1 MSLVICSN
9 QENDGA
15 TERDTSVYDA
25 WSFRN
30 PLSSTMTIPA
40 NSQVA
45 LQSCKVNVDGRVV
58 FSRNN
63 HRFYH
68 YFGEKLSETKAI
80 SDTTSA
86 PAITTLLKDEER
98 GQVVE
103 LGLNDFADRIQDRI
117 RSTTYHPNQ
126 KEQFDC
132 SVLRNASG
140 LDFLGYK
147 FNFKQ
152 NTTNVS
158 TIPGNGKFENFYD
171 VSQDDE
177 GGVSKE
183 IFDYTNGVFKRTAD
197 ERYETAFAI
206 CKDQPFS
213 LTNGS
218 FIVNIDNG
226 SLANARD
233 NECEF
238 MFGLSRSVNNPDP
251 NGYYYPRYSVY
262 PNEDEMDFFLDGFC
276 DFGVGMNMEGQL
288 IVFHNV
294 KNNVD
299 RVQIQEVKYY
309 NNASNHADFVSAD
322 TRFDLVNASQYTKLG
337 LFSKGEEMEV
347 RAYHNGS
354 SEWRDVCVVNELGNY
369 NTFFKPVNQTCWCL
383 HPVIGIGLDT
393 EQTELNSTLQ
403 LEEFSNLAL
412 STYSQPTEANPNSA
426 GWWELLEFLGTAGRY
441 CYEMEMRNWNDPSV
455 SSHSYVGLNG
465 SGGVGFNNIMILD
478 QSELYTP
485 TRGANGRQILGFNQ
499 SIVSEPNSGAGTNDV
514 VFESSAVP
522 NLTSSMA
529 MFVRLN
535 NFGQNVV
542 NAHNGNRS
550 KILAHLPRFDNTQS
564 TGRLYF
570 EPNNLVWIDLDNPND
585 LQINEFDIS
594 FCYINEQYA
603 EILTGQ
609 SIVALYFR
617 KKPKELM

>member
-15 TERDTSVYDA
+15 TERGTSVYDA

-68 YFGEKLSETKAI
+68 YFGEKLSDTKAI
-80 SDTTSA
+80 TDTTSA
-86 PAITTLLKDEER
+86 PAITTLLTYNER
-98 GQVVE
+98 GQVIE
-103 LGLNDFADRIQDRI
+103 LSLNDFADRIQDRI

-126 KEQFDC
+126 KEKFEC

-158 TIPGNGKFENFYD
+158 TIPANGKFVNYYD
-171 VSQDDE
+171 TGQDDVD
-177 GGVSKE
+177 G
-183 IFDYTNGVFKRTAD
+183 IFSYSSGVFTR
-197 ERYETAFAI
+197 ESEEQYQTAFAI

-226 SLANARD
+226 SFADARD
-233 NECEF
+233 NGAEF
-238 MFGLSRSVNNPDP
+238 VIGLSRSVNNPDS
-251 NGYYYPRYSVY
+251 NGYYFPRYCDY
-262 PNEDEMDFFLDGFC
+262 TNEDELDIFILGFC
-276 DFGVGMNMEGQL
+276 DFGVGMNMDGQL
-288 IVFHNV
+288 VIFHSV
-294 KNNVD
+294 KNSD
-299 RVQIQEVKYY
+299 TSTQLREVKYY

-322 TRFDLVNASQYTKLG
+322 TRFDLANASQYTKLG
-337 LFSKGEEMEV
+337 LFSSGEKMEV
-347 RAYHNGS
+347 KAYHNGS
-354 SEWRDVCVVNELGNY
+354 TEWRDVCVVNENASY
-369 NTFFKPVNQTCWCL
+369 DTFFKPVNQTCWCL
-383 HPVIGIGLDT
+383 HPVIGIGLDAENT
-393 EQTELNSTLQ
+393 QLNSTLQ
-403 LEEFSNLAL
+403 IEEFSNLNL
-412 STYSQPTEANPNSA
+412 STYSMALTIENPNTA

-441 CYEMEMRNWNDPSV
+441 CYEMEMRDWNDPSV

-499 SIVSEPNSGAGTNDV
+499 SIVSEPSSGAGTNDV

-522 NLTSSMA
+522 NLVSSMA

-585 LQINEFDIS
+585 LQVNEFDIS